1 MKTKVL
7 AYGALVAVLGSLLT
21 GASAFAAN
29 HQSGDVPHQLAANGK
44 QQSLPIT
51 TALQGHWT
59 PIAWGVCWMP
69 PGFNG
74 NSCQFH
80 YQGKLWQVDR
90 VTLYNRIPGALC
102 GSYSAWG
109 IQGPAVPRTS
119 PTPCWG
125 CVGQIYMERRLIMNC
140 R

>member
-1 MKTKVL
+1 MKTEVL
-7 AYGALVAVLGSLLT
+7 VHGALVAALGGLLACAPT
-21 GASAFAAN
+21 FAAN
-29 HQSGDVPHQLAANGK
+29 KQSDEAPRQLVASGK
-44 QQSLPIT
+44 QQALPIT
-51 TALQGHWT
+51 AALQGHWT

-69 PGFNG
+69 AGFNG
-74 NSCQFH
+74 NSCQFN

-125 CVGQIYMERRLIMNC
+125 CGNQIYMERRLIMNC